1 MYERIS
7 HERSCNYGKTFI
19 NQLFNKKM
27 ENLNASPKLT
37 FGEAVKACFKKYAT
51 FKGRARRSE
60 YWWFWVVTMIPSCLL
75 SALANWKMG
84 VATSLQAQAYE
95 AAFDQ
100 AKYDALMKQAESCD
114 AIFFPCAIILGIVM
128 LALLLPSLAVA
139 VRRLHD
145 VGKSGKIIL
154 LGLIPFVNFVIA
166 ILLFVWALKDS
177 DPKENQYGPSP
188 KYSAEA

>member
-1 MYERIS
+1 
-7 HERSCNYGKTFI
+7 
-19 NQLFNKKM
+19 
-27 ENLNASPKLT
+27 
-37 FGEAVKACFKKYAT
+37 
-51 FKGRARRSE
+51 
-60 YWWFWVVTMIPSCLL
+60 
-75 SALANWKMG
+75 MG

-100 AKYDALMKQAESCD
+100 TKYDALMKQAESCD

-145 VGKSGKIIL
+145 IGKSGKIIL
-154 LGLIPFVNFVIA
+154 LCLIPLVNFVIA

-177 DPKENQYGPSP
+177 DLKENQYGPSP

>member
-1 MYERIS
+1 
-7 HERSCNYGKTFI
+7 
-19 NQLFNKKM
+19 
-27 ENLNASPKLT
+27 
-37 FGEAVKACFKKYAT
+37 
-51 FKGRARRSE
+51 
-60 YWWFWVVTMIPSCLL
+60 MIPSCLL

-84 VATSLQAQAYE
+84 VAASLQAQAYE

-100 AKYDALMKQAESCD
+100 TKYDALMKQAESCD

-154 LGLIPFVNFVIA
+154 LGLIPFVNFVIG

>member
-1 MYERIS
+1 
-7 HERSCNYGKTFI
+7 
-19 NQLFNKKM
+19 M

-60 YWWFWVVTMIPSCLL
+60 YWWFWVVKMIPSCLL
-75 SALANWKMG
+75 SALTNWKMG

-100 AKYDALMKQAESCD
+100 TKYDALMKQAESCD

-145 VGKSGKIIL
+145 IGKSGKIIL
-154 LGLIPFVNFVIA
+154 LFLIPLVNFVIA